1 MLRQASVAK
10 ITGCRITLAYG
21 CGTSFQTMP
30 LRYQAPPIMPSH
42 LIAVLQGW
50 DVTDQQVALQIDVA
64 EKAGVAGILVAYT
77 KIEQGWQPKIVKWK

>member
-1 MLRQASVAK
+1 
-10 ITGCRITLAYG
+10 
-21 CGTSFQTMP
+21 
-30 LRYQAPPIMPSH
+30 MPSH